1 MRVVHR
7 GRLTKRP
14 ESRERTSMK
23 HLTIFRLFLMSSL
36 GSPAFAHPPA
46 PTQDL
51 RSLQGTW
58 VMEAAYEIS
67 ADGTRATNF
76 GEHPQGLFIVD
87 ANGRYSLQIF
97 RANRAPFASG
107 DKTKG
112 TPDEYR
118 QAVLGSSTHFGKV
131 SIDRAK
137 HQLDFD
143 LEAASFPNWDGKR
156 QVRDYTFKDGVLS
169 YAVPASAYGGG
180 AVAYSVWR
188 RVRS

>member
-1 MRVVHR
+1 
-7 GRLTKRP
+7 
-14 ESRERTSMK
+14 MK
-23 HLTIFRLFLMSSL
+23 HPTISCIFLLFSL
-36 GSPAFAHPPA
+36 GGPAIIHAQA
-46 PTQDL
+46 STQD
-51 RSLQGTW
+51 SLQGTW

-67 ADGTRATNF
+67 ADGMRTTNF
-76 GEHPQGLFIVD
+76 GEHPKGLFVVD
-87 ANGRYSLQIF
+87 AKGRYSLRIF

-118 QAVLGSSTHFGKV
+118 QAVLGSSTHFGRV

-156 QVRDYTFKDGVLS
+156 QVCDYTFKDGPKLCRAGKRIRRRHGGLLRLAARRVLS
-169 YAVPASAYGGG
+169 P
-180 AVAYSVWR
+180 
-188 RVRS
+188 